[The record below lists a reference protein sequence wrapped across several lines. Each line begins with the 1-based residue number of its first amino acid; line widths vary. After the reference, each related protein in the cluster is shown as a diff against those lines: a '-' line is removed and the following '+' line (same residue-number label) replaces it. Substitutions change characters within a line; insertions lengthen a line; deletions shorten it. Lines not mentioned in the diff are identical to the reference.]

1 MIDFNLQGWYPGK
14 IISCTEKNIA
24 HVVYNAENILYRFMS
39 GKKMLS
45 PEVCDKKILPKLN
58 HPYPP
63 SPTKVKWSNT

>member
-14 IISCTEKNIA
+14 IMSCTEKNIA
-24 HVVYNAENILYRFMS
+24 HVVYNAEKILYRFMS

-63 SPTKVKWSNT
+63 PP